1 MPWNLLLFPLVAG
14 YYIFTKSYL
23 FKFKQQRLDQQ
34 RLIFESIILGVV
46 ASVITYVLRL
56 IYESVF
62 TDEFQQ
68 TVYNAIPIKSPFAG
82 TSLVVLLL
90 SISATEISNW
100 LVFDKKKRIIK
111 AIKSIGNEFELLLNS
126 SFTENKLLLFTLDNG
141 KIYIGWVKE
150 LPIPAVSKYVRII
163 PIISGYRDEQ
173 KNVVFTT
180 HYLSVY
186 GEYIREGKVKSI
198 EELDTD
204 LILNSESMVSVSF
217 FDVDMYAV
225 FNAVGKVKS
234 SGMEDS

>member
-14 YYIFTKSYL
+14 YYLFTKSYL

-34 RLIFESIILGVV
+34 RLVFESIILGV
-46 ASVITYVLRL
+46 AACVITYTLRL
-56 IYESVF
+56 IYESIVS
-62 TDEFQQ
+62 DELQAA
-68 TVYNAIPIKSPFAG
+68 VYRAIPIKYPFAG
-82 TSLVVLLL
+82 TSLMVLLL
-90 SISATEISNW
+90 AIGVTELSNW
-100 LVFDKKKRIIK
+100 LFFDKKKRIIK

-126 SFTENKLLLFTLDNG
+126 SFTENKLLLFTLNNG
-141 KIYIGWVKE
+141 KVYIAWVKE
-150 LPIPAVSKYVRII
+150 LPIPSVSKYIRII

-173 KNVVFTT
+173 KNVIFTT

-204 LILNSESMVSVSF
+204 LILNTDDIVTVSF
-217 FDVDMYAV
+217 FDIDMYAV

-234 SGMEDS
+234 EQPAR